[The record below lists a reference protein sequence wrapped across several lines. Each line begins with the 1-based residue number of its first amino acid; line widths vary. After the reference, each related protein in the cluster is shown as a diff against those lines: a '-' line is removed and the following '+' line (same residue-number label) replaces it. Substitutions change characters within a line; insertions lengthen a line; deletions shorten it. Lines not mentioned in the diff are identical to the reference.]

1 MAKKSTYKK
10 MASSVK
16 KAAKSVAKKA
26 KKAVKKVMPT
36 KKAKKRRKLR
46 RGQSASGHNHV
57 QAQTKNRPRS

>member
-16 KAAKSVAKKA
+16 KAANSVAKKA

-36 KKAKKRRKLR
+36 RKAKKAR
-46 RGQSASGHNHV
+46 RGQGASSQLDSFYRRMN
-57 QAQTKNRPRS
+57 